1 MENLSSKNSSSGQS
15 IISFPNCLPLVFA
28 GIGCLVGVSYY
39 IGIMITQLF
48 VGRPS
53 STWIIGIFWLPILT
67 YKHTLV
73 GLFLG
78 CIAWC
83 LVKIFHRPQHL
94 SMTARKSLWLI
105 VVSLMLLSA
114 TFGGYKIVTL
124 AKRFAPRVAYTSN
137 EIVKLEKT
145 PFESVLISYPSQLW
159 EMREKAAMPYI
170 VWNGKE
176 VTAYSIDE
184 SVIIRDKTQVLT
196 KIKLGTEDDEISY
209 IPRLYG
215 FSVQFE
221 KNAEEHLAMLIQ
233 VRAIRDC
240 SMLIILNPQG
250 QIVYQEIF
258 NRIANPTQ
266 SMQKIKDKN
275 SGREILLVADK
286 QTSVYRIKL

>member
-1 MENLSSKNSSSGQS
+1 MGNLSAKNPFSGKS
-15 IISFPNCLPLVFA
+15 ILSFPNYIPLILA

-39 IGIMITQLF
+39 LGIMITQLF
-48 VGRPS
+48 VGRPL
-53 STWIIGIFWLPILT
+53 STWIIGIFWLPFLT

-78 CIAWC
+78 CFAWC
-83 LVKIFHRPQHL
+83 LVKIFHRPQQV
-94 SMTARKSLWLI
+94 SMTARKTLWIL

-114 TFGGYKIVTL
+114 TFGGYKIVML
-124 AKRFAPRVAYTSN
+124 VKRFAPRVVYNSN

-159 EMREKAAMPYI
+159 EMREKPAMPFI
-170 VWNGKE
+170 IWNRKE
-176 VTAYSIDE
+176 VTTYSVDE

-196 KIKLGTEDDEISY
+196 KIRLGTEDDEIYY

-215 FSVQFE
+215 FSVQFKKDANE
-221 KNAEEHLAMLIQ
+221 YLAMLIQ
-233 VRAIRDC
+233 VRAISNC
-240 SMLIILNPQG
+240 SMLIILNPEG

-258 NRIANPTQ
+258 ERITTPTQ

-275 SGREILLVADK
+275 SGREILLIADK
-286 QTSVYRIKL
+286 QTSVYGIKP